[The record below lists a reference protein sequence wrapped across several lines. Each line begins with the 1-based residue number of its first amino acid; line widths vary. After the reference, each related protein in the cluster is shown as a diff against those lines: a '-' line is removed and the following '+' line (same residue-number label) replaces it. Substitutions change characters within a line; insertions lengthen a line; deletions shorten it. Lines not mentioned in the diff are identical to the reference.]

1 MALVRVG
8 GDEELLQEMAQLFL
22 EEYASQIG
30 AVRQAVQSRDAKA
43 IERSAHSLKGS
54 VGNFAAQA
62 AHQAALAL
70 EIQGRTG
77 NLTEVERS
85 LSSLEGSLAD
95 LIPEMERLASRI

>member
-22 EEYASQIG
+22 EEYASQID
-30 AVRQAVQSRDAKA
+30 AVRQAVQDRDAKA

-54 VGNFAAQA
+54 VGNFAALA
-62 AHQAALAL
+62 AHQAALEL

-77 NLTEVERS
+77 NLAEVDRS
-85 LSSLEGSLAD
+85 LSSLEGSLAE
-95 LIPEMERLASRI
+95 LIPEMERLAWRT